1 MSSANSAPGS
11 SGAHTARTASSG
23 RDPGRPRILDPA
35 VIGAGV
41 LRIGIDRLTFARA
54 ARELG
59 VSQATLYRY
68 APDRD
73 ALIRFGLDA
82 GIDAFDIPPLTG
94 DWEPL
99 LRSWAFAAWDLLA
112 TMPGAAGAI
121 GRGVVSPALIEQF
134 GRVTAALAA
143 RGFTAG
149 DAALAADLVFDLV
162 VSHRHG
168 AEVLDQ
174 AEQSKQSTQ
183 LEQSNPTPSAD
194 DSVPVSRA
202 EFRDEW
208 TAAAGSGTPMDAL
221 VDADPRDILVRKL
234 DIVLRGLAGLAQAEP
249 AQPGLAQKEDRS

>member
-1 MSSANSAPGS
+1 MSSANSAAGS
-11 SGAHTARTASSG
+11 SGAHTAHTARTASSG
-23 RDPGRPRILDPA
+23 RGPGRPRDPGRPRVLDPA
-35 VIGAGV
+35 AIGAGV

-134 GRVTAALAA
+134 GRVAAALAT
-143 RGFTAG
+143 RGFAG
-149 DAALAADLVFDLV
+149 
-162 VSHRHG
+162 RRRRPG
-168 AEVLDQ
+168 RR
-174 AEQSKQSTQ
+174 
-183 LEQSNPTPSAD
+183 
-194 DSVPVSRA
+194 SRL
-202 EFRDEW
+202 R
-208 TAAAGSGTPMDAL
+208 SGRLPP
-221 VDADPRDILVRKL
+221 PRG
-234 DIVLRGLAGLAQAEP
+234 RGLG
-249 AQPGLAQKEDRS
+249 PGRAVEAI